1 MTKVPGSIAAQ
12 ILTTGQSAFG
22 DEWRPD
28 LYVGAPGRIE
38 VIGNHVD
45 YNGGPV
51 LAAAIDRWIV
61 VGVRESG
68 SPGPI
73 RAVFAN
79 MSGSLVSE
87 VDASLSGWRSERGSP
102 YPVHYLRGVIAS
114 LNAWSV
120 GVEPGV

>member
-1 MTKVPGSIAAQ
+1 MTRVPDSVAAE
-12 ILTTGQSAFG
+12 ILSTGASALG
-22 DEWRPD
+22 DDWRPD
-28 LYVGAPGRIE
+28 RYVGAPGRIE

-87 VDASLSGWRSERGSP
+87 VEANLSGWRS
-102 YPVHYLRGVIAS
+102 
-114 LNAWSV
+114 
-120 GVEPGV
+120 